1 VNTSVPVGTPDNDDA
16 GTALSMVQNALSVEP
31 RLVGVHVAVDTRENV
46 AQLEGYVAT
55 RNDYDLAD
63 RVVRAVPGIRRVC
76 NMLQIGVA
84 RLLWAPR

>member
-1 VNTSVPVGTPDNDDA
+1 MNTSVPASTADNDD
-16 GTALSMVQNALSVEP
+16 TVTVLSLVQNALSGEP
-31 RLVGVHVAVDTRENV
+31 RLMGVRAAVDARESV
-46 AQLEGYVAT
+46 AQLEGHVAT

-63 RVVRAVPGIRRVC
+63 RLVRAVPGITRVC

>member
-1 VNTSVPVGTPDNDDA
+1 MMNVSTSDNDDKA
-16 GTALSMVQNALSVEP
+16 TALSLVQNALGVDP
-31 RLVGVHVAVDTRENV
+31 RLVGVHAAVDARESV
-46 AQLEGYVAT
+46 AQLEGHVAT

-63 RVVRAVPGIRRVC
+63 RLVRAVPGISRVC

>member
-1 VNTSVPVGTPDNDDA
+1 
-16 GTALSMVQNALSVEP
+16 M
-31 RLVGVHVAVDTRENV
+31 GVRVAVDARATV
-46 AQLEGYVAT
+46 AQLEGHVAT

-63 RVVRAVPGIRRVC
+63 RLVRTVPGIHRVC

>member
-1 VNTSVPVGTPDNDDA
+1 MNTSVPVSTPDNDDNA
-16 GTALSMVQNALSVEP
+16 AALSLVQNVLSVEP
-31 RLVGVHVAVDTRENV
+31 RLMGVHVAFDARESV
-46 AQLEGYVAT
+46 AQLEGHVAT

-63 RVVRAVPGIRRVC
+63 RLVRAVPGISRVC